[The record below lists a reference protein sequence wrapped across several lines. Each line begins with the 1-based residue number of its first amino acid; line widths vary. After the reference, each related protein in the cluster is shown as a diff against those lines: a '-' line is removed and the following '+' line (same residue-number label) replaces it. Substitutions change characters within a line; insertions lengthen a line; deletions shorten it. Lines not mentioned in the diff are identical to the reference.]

1 MRIILQRVLE
11 ASVSVG
17 GKEISRIGR
26 GLLVLLGITDKDDNK
41 LAEKMAKKLL
51 RIRVWDEI
59 MSRSKKAVA
68 SHFKDSLL
76 VNLIGHGL
84 AEYVKEG
91 PVTLEKFSN

>member
-1 MRIILQRVLE
+1 MFL
-11 ASVSVG
+11 S
-17 GKEISRIGR
+17 EIVEMYSPNAEIVCLVTTEEIEY
-26 GLLVLLGITDKDDNK
+26 LLSQKLGIKKTDFDN
-41 LAEKMAKKLL
+41 
-51 RIRVWDEI
+51 RVWDEI

-91 PVTLEKFSN
+91 PVNLEKFSN